1 MTGYLRRP
9 ADTAAVLVD
18 GWLRTGDLGHLDRE
32 GWLTLVGRKKD
43 LVIRGGE
50 NIYPSEVEAAILA
63 TNLVAEAA
71 VVGQPDAVMGEVP
84 VAFVAVAAGGNV
96 DALLPELQAPV
107 DQALARI
114 QRPVTY
120 PFLDSLPRNPI
131 GHLPQ
136 PAQRRC
142 RQN

>member
-84 VAFVAVAAGGNV
+84 VALVGVADGGNV
-96 DALLPELQAPV
+96 DALL
-107 DQALARI
+107 QALLG
-114 QRPVTY
+114 PVAPERAGCPGPGTSTR
-120 PFLDSLPRNPI
+120 L
-131 GHLPQ
+131 GE
-136 PAQRRC
+136 RC
-142 RQN
+142 VGK

>member
-1 MTGYLRRP
+1 MRIS
-9 ADTAAVLVD
+9 DWSSDVCSS
-18 GWLRTGDLGHLDRE
+18 DL
-32 GWLTLVGRKKD
+32 D

-84 VAFVAVAAGGNV
+84 VAFVAVADGGNV
-96 DALLPELQAPV
+96 DALLPALQAQV
-107 DQALARI
+107 DQALARFK
-114 QRPVTY
+114 RPVTY

-131 GHLPQ
+131 GKIDKPTLRRWLD
-136 PAQRRC
+136 PAARPVAAASSDKGEDNEDR
-142 RQN
+142 

>member
-84 VAFVAVAAGGNV
+84 VAFVAVADGGNV
-96 DALLPELQAPV
+96 DALLP
-107 DQALARI
+107 AR
-114 QRPVTY
+114 
-120 PFLDSLPRNPI
+120 SEE
-131 GHLPQ
+131 
-136 PAQRRC
+136 RRVGKEC
-142 RQN
+142 VSTFRSRW

>member
-71 VVGQPDAVMGEVP
+71 VVGQPDAGLDRKSVGKGRE
-84 VAFVAVAAGGNV
+84 VAVRVEIGG
-96 DALLPELQAPV
+96 
-107 DQALARI
+107 R
-114 QRPVTY
+114 
-120 PFLDSLPRNPI
+120 RNSKKKKK
-131 GHLPQ
+131 
-136 PAQRRC
+136 
-142 RQN
+142 